1 MCIEVVNVWLIYS
14 IKLKVINKVYGKLK
28 FLLMKNKFLAPEISR
43 VLCDALIQSH
53 FDYVC
58 PA

>member
-1 MCIEVVNVWLIYS
+1 
-14 IKLKVINKVYGKLK
+14 
-28 FLLMKNKFLAPEISR
+28 MKNKFLAPEISR
-43 VLCDALIQSH
+43 ILCDALIQSH